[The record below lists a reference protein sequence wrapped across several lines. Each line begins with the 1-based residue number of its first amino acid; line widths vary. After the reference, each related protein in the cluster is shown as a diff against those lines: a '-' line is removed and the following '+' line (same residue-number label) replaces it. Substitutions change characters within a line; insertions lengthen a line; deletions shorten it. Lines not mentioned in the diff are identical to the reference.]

1 MVLHVPFDHLG
12 EESKRHNIKP
22 LAYVSVKGAR
32 CAVTVADHNS
42 RLIMQA
48 ETGMTK
54 EQASQELT
62 KQGFMVAHGRWLPD
76 PLAGELQIE
85 ESLWVASV
93 AYKSYEEKPGLWVNA
108 YRGSPSVGDVLKDFY
123 EEMIAETMLENVSLD
138 SFIESVLPNVVVVS
152 PDDMVSLAGVPCAD

>member
-1 MVLHVPFDHLG
+1 
-12 EESKRHNIKP
+12 
-22 LAYVSVKGAR
+22 
-32 CAVTVADHNS
+32 
-42 RLIMQA
+42 
-48 ETGMTK
+48 
-54 EQASQELT
+54 
-62 KQGFMVAHGRWLPD
+62 MVAHGRWLPD